1 MHMPYLCMP
10 PIHVLPHAARKHVP
24 SPKPERA
31 ACPLRAPL
39 PHHASSRPCADYE
52 PRCARA
58 LPRAA
63 RGAVAG
69 PWLGC
74 GSALHAL
81 RAGGC
86 DDSPYQYDYE
96 ATRFDLDSP
105 YQYEATAAHEAAR
118 SPWQQQRA
126 HYEEAYLAR
135 SMRSLTSAPLSSR
148 DARSA
153 RDQEDSDN
161 DTEASNLVMSK
172 GDARTARCPPTQRLT
187 IRF

>member
-1 MHMPYLCMP
+1 MP

-58 LPRAA
+58 RPRAA

-86 DDSPYQYDYE
+86 DDSPYQYE

-135 SMRSLTSAPLSSR
+135 SMRSLTSAYTYAHALYICVASR
-148 DARSA
+148 
-153 RDQEDSDN
+153 
-161 DTEASNLVMSK
+161 
-172 GDARTARCPPTQRLT
+172 PPPSHHETLAALATRKTPTTTPRLP
-187 IRF
+187 IS